1 LSSVAEDF
9 LTKERGI
16 DPVVF
21 SYYPVE
27 FKDDTIKYGYNGG
40 SKYRKVLPNGD
51 RKTWQEGDVGL
62 FWGNRMGSA
71 TKVIIT
77 EGETDCLRLA
87 GMLDADDPDYTV
99 VACPGVDGFTE
110 RALNELREW
119 GTTEIYIVLDND
131 VDYRVKAQVEAAWD
145 RMRKTLTPK
154 PRRVRLPPDVKDV
167 CEFFDSYSVTA
178 FRSLLHAAG
187 DGAYHYTPLDL
198 TKEPPPYDWLLEG
211 LICRGDVVIL
221 QGEPN
226 VGKSFFTMG
235 LTAAIAEGQDKF
247 LNHKLHPKYGKV
259 IYVDEENPEDV
270 VRGRLKQLGLTPGNA
285 NVRYLYRQGIR
296 LDSNSKNLLLDEAL
310 AFQPDLIVLDSLTRL
325 HSGNENEAGTM
336 ARLFNDGINPLAR
349 ETGAAV
355 VFLHHTNKSE
365 SNSSYSKARGS
376 TDITASPDT
385 GLELRKLDSDGQ
397 VNLVHFKSRRG
408 KVGVS
413 TPFFI
418 RELDQDTV
426 RLVTVPDEKGW

>member
-1 LSSVAEDF
+1 MSSVAEDF

-16 DPVVF
+16 SEDAIN
-21 SYYPVE
+21 SYYVDLLI
-27 FKDDTIKYGYNGG
+27 DDTITYSYKGG
-40 SKYRKVLPNGD
+40 KKHRKILSNGD
-51 RKTWQEGDVGL
+51 RKTWQEGEVGL
-62 FWGNRMGSA
+62 FWPMTPASRR
-71 TKVIIT
+71 VIIT
-77 EGETDCLRLA
+77 EGETDCLRLF
-87 GMLDADDPDYTV
+87 DNVDPHEYTV
-99 VACPGVDGFTE
+99 VALPGVDGLTE
-110 RALNELREW
+110 RALNELAEW
-119 GTTEIYIVLDND
+119 GTQELYVVLDND
-131 VDYRVKAQVEAAWD
+131 KDYRVTGQVEAAWD
-145 RMRKTLTPK
+145 RMRKQLSPK

-167 CEFFDSYSVTA
+167 CEFFDHYSVNA

-187 DGAYHYTPLDL
+187 DGAYHYTALDL

-247 LNHKLHPKYGKV
+247 LNHTLHPKSGKV
-259 IYVDEENPEDV
+259 LYVDEENPEDV
-270 VRGRLKQLGLTPGNA
+270 VRGRLKQLGLVGGQSK
-285 NVRYLYRQGIR
+285 VRYLYRQGIR
-296 LDSNSKNLLLDEAL
+296 LDGNPTKLLDEAL
-310 AFQPDLIVLDSLTRL
+310 AFQPDLIVLDSLSRL
-325 HSGNENEAGTM
+325 HSGNENVAGEVIS
-336 ARLFNDGINPLAR
+336 LFNNGINPLAR

-355 VFLHHTNKSE
+355 VFLHHTNKSD

-418 RELDQDTV
+418 RELDEHTV
-426 RLVTVPDEKGW
+426 RLVTVPPETGW